1 MQNFIFI
8 SPNFPTNY
16 WQFCRELKNNGMNVL
31 GIGDQP
37 YDELKPELKESLNEY
52 YKVGNLENYDE
63 VYRAVAFL
71 AFKHGRIDWLESNN
85 EYWLERDAALRTD
98 FHITTGFQTEDMP
111 RIKYKSKMKE
121 YYQKAGVA
129 TARYHMVDDFAGCKK
144 FIEEVGYPVVV
155 KPDNGVGASDTHKLS
170 SEEELKKFLAYK
182 AENHADV
189 SYIMEEF
196 VRAEVNSYDA
206 IIDGS
211 GNPIFEAGNV
221 SPMSIMDIV
230 NDNDNSIYYII
241 KDLPEDT
248 RAAGRAAVKSFG
260 VKSRFVHFEFFRM
273 TEDQASMGK
282 KGQIVALE
290 VNMRPCGGFTP
301 DMIDFARSTN
311 VYKIWADMIA
321 FGGTDMPVGEHYYCA
336 FAGRRDGK
344 HFVYSH
350 EQIMQKYQKN
360 MKMVDRI
367 PDALSGAMG
376 NQMYVANFSTREEL
390 EPFYT
395 DGQAVPDPIHAKVQK
410 ELTEVLALG
419 EPDAASTK
427 AVTPKPDLT
436 PAIKPTTAVAETKT
450 KAVAEVPT
458 RAVTETPTKAVATQP
473 TKAVTETPTKAVAT
487 QPTKAVTKTPTKAVT
502 KTSRKGKK

>member
-16 WQFCRELKNNGMNVL
+16 WQFCRELKNDGMNVL

-37 YDELKPELKESLNEY
+37 YDELKPELKDSLNEY
-52 YKVGNLENYDE
+52 YKVGSLENYDE
-63 VYRAVAFL
+63 VYRAVAFF
-71 AFKHGRIDWLESNN
+71 AFKYGRIDWLESNN

-98 FHITTGFQTEDMP
+98 FNIRSGFRTEDMP

-121 YYQKAGVA
+121 YYQKAGIA
-129 TARYHMVDDFAGCKK
+129 TARYHMVDDLESCRK
-144 FIEEVGYPVVV
+144 FIDEVGYPVVV

-170 SEEELKKFLAYK
+170 SDEELKRFLLYK
-182 AENHADV
+182 STYHPDLA
-189 SYIMEEF
+189 YIMEEF
-196 VRAEVNSYDA
+196 VHAEVNSYDA

-221 SPMSIMDIV
+221 SPVSIMDIV

-282 KGQIVALE
+282 KGQLVALE

-301 DMIDFARSTN
+301 DMINFARSTN

-321 FGGTDMPVGEHYYCA
+321 FGGTDMPVGEHYYCP

-344 HFVYSH
+344 NFVYSH

-360 MKMVDRI
+360 PRGSVRCHGQ
-367 PDALSGAMG
+367 PDVRCNLLHPRRDGAVLLRCAGCERPHQRQGAEGAGRGAGTGRAHHYRPHRKAELLPRREAHHGCDQDPHPRRYKDSMEEK
-376 NQMYVANFSTREEL
+376 VTR
-390 EPFYT
+390 
-395 DGQAVPDPIHAKVQK
+395 
-410 ELTEVLALG
+410 
-419 EPDAASTK
+419 S
-427 AVTPKPDLT
+427 
-436 PAIKPTTAVAETKT
+436 
-450 KAVAEVPT
+450 
-458 RAVTETPTKAVATQP
+458 
-473 TKAVTETPTKAVAT
+473 
-487 QPTKAVTKTPTKAVT
+487 
-502 KTSRKGKK
+502 